1 MTDSDLDQRLPDEI
15 VPDGTGYMASRLNAL
30 QHGVL
35 SRYTVLPWEEPTEY
49 DALLQSLADEHAPVG
64 PTEAYLVEE
73 LAGVLWRKRRLR
85 LAEAATYRRAL
96 QATTDTHRGTARAAL
111 VLTARS
117 SAKVDVSEALR
128 HPTDS
133 GPRELAEIEADRNRT
148 LAALASLKTD
158 DGEAYHAALAML
170 DESTREAWQDQLTWE
185 PGDYEAGATPFAVDA
200 PSLKRYLEEE
210 IMPWYEEQRAQIVA
224 RPIVRAQALGESLDP
239 DKLERLGRYEVHLDR
254 KFERTLSTLIRLQEL
269 RRTKPSAAAQA

>member
-1 MTDSDLDQRLPDEI
+1 MTDADADDSGPAEMQPAA
-15 VPDGTGYMASRLNAL
+15 TGYEASRLNAL

-49 DALLQSLADEHAPVG
+49 DALLQALADEHAPVG
-64 PTEAYLVEE
+64 PTEAHLVEE

-85 LAEAATYRRAL
+85 LAEASTYRRAL

-111 VLTARS
+111 VLTVRS
-117 SAKVDVSEALR
+117 STEVDVSEALR

-133 GPRELAEIEADRNRT
+133 AQRELADIEADRNRT
-148 LAALASLKTD
+148 VAALARLKTD
-158 DGEAYHAALAML
+158 DGEAYAAALGIM
-170 DESTREAWQDQLTWE
+170 DESTCEAWWNQLTWE
-185 PGDYEAGATPFAVDA
+185 PGDYEAGVTPFAADA
-200 PSLKRYLEEE
+200 SNLNRYLETE
-210 IMPWYEEQRAQIVA
+210 IMPWYEEQCAQIAA

-254 KFERTLSTLIRLQEL
+254 KFERTLSTLLRLQEL
-269 RRTKPSAAAQA
+269 RRTKSPAAAQA